1 MSSDLDRCLWTS
13 YVPPLPLI
21 CRSSMSPSGLSPA
34 RSPLDHS
41 SPSTSLLGLG
51 SRRRPLLRRSAS
63 RDGLATV
70 QRVAVRAHDH
80 DDLALDLD
88 DRRHGPALLVVLPPR
103 QVRAAPS
110 VKPHLPSPLSQPSI
124 KSPPPLL
131 HPLSC
136 LIYSPTPSLPHPQ
149 PQRSLPITAP
159 PCLSLIRRFEQ
170 LSVKL
175 QTLTTTRNAN
185 SSASQNLKSM
195 LAKVKVTN
203 KMSAALKGLSRNS
216 SGENG
221 ASGRPSGRLSG
232 CADVG
237 AGDSAGGGAP
247 GGRTVRVSPSAGDDS
262 GLSTGALF

>member
-131 HPLSC
+131 PHLQSHPF
-136 LIYSPTPSLPHPQ
+136 SPS
-149 PQRSLPITAP
+149 STAP
-159 PCLSLIRRFEQ
+159 
-170 LSVKL
+170 
-175 QTLTTTRNAN
+175 TLPSNH
-185 SSASQNLKSM
+185 SATLPVSHSQ
-195 LAKVKVTN
+195 VR
-203 KMSAALKGLSRNS
+203 AALRQ
-216 SGENG
+216 
-221 ASGRPSGRLSG
+221 ASDAHDNAQRELLGQPKSEEHACEGQG
-232 CADVG
+232 HQ
-237 AGDSAGGGAP
+237 
-247 GGRTVRVSPSAGDDS
+247 
-262 GLSTGALF
+262 